1 MKFQEQNRT
10 IEMNCPVCAD
20 TLFQHNEDENSLIIC
35 NSCLSEFTRQEL
47 KEANSENIGQHK
59 REMIDKA
66 INEVKKKLQKDIKNI
81 FKNSK
86 NFKVK

>member
-47 KEANSENIGQHK
+47 KEANSENKQ
-59 REMIDKA
+59 EMIDKA
-66 INEVKKKLQKDIKNI
+66 INDVKKQLQKDIKNI